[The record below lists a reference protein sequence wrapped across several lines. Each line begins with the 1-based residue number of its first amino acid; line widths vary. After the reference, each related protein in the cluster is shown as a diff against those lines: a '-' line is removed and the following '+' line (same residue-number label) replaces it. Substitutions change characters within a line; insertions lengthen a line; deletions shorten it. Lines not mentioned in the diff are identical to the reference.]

1 MRRRP
6 LGKVQKP
13 VVARYPVPFGK
24 YLLLERINVGGMAEV
39 FKAKAFGVHGFQRIL
54 ALKRILPNIMED
66 EDFIKMFIDE
76 ARIATHLEHGNIARI
91 LELGQH
97 GHSLYIAME
106 YVQGRDLRELLSRCR
121 KRGIEFP
128 VHLAAYI
135 ISEACKGLDYAH
147 RSTDLVGNALQIIHR
162 DVSPQNILLS
172 WDGAV
177 KICDF
182 GIAKAQNRASQTQAG
197 VLKGKF
203 AYMSPEQV
211 RGKPI
216 DHRSDIFGLGVIAHE
231 MVAGRRLFLGE
242 SDFSTLQ
249 RVRKADVRP
258 LTLDR
263 EDVEEEFSDAVL
275 GALSRDPKN
284 RYSDASEL
292 ASAVQP
298 WLIQG
303 RRITGAAE
311 LSAFLHQLY
320 EAEIAADREKM
331 ERFLAL
337 DAPPGLAE
345 AAALEVHAEAS
356 STTELSISELNVDED
371 KTVIFDSASMQPLE
385 QINTDGER
393 TVMAD
398 PLHSVTDEDKTI
410 MADPATLERG
420 YAVSAGMATLD
431 DLGSPEEA
439 TPKPSGPP
447 MPPPPPPGPAQVAPP
462 PPPHLSAP
470 SAERSSSKTGLIAA
484 VVGGA
489 CALLGLGYFLFFGAE
504 QKTPPKPVA
513 VTKPAGEP
521 SAIDAGV
528 VAAASVDAGSAPAGK
543 PKAKAQAKVKTKP
556 SSKPASSAPKA
567 APAQPAKK
575 APPAAAAKRDC
586 TLIVKTVPEG
596 AAVRLQGRKIGNAP
610 IQQKG
615 LDCGRGFRLEVS
627 ASGYTSRTQSF
638 EFKHNKVL
646 IKNVQ
651 LARRIKAKAKPKA
664 ARPANPVSTDPPVKL
679 MIGTP
684 GIRAQV
690 RVDGKAVGP
699 TPVVARAPL
708 LSPGRHVLD
717 LLVDGRTYSY
727 TVTVPKANKAQRLII
742 RKLGQPVGG
751 AVKAVPR

>member
-1 MRRRP
+1 
-6 LGKVQKP
+6 
-13 VVARYPVPFGK
+13 
-24 YLLLERINVGGMAEV
+24 MAEV

-311 LSAFLHQLY
+311 LSAFLHELY
-320 EAEIAADREKM
+320 AAEIAADREKM

-398 PLHSVTDEDKTI
+398 PLHSVSDEDKTI

-431 DLGSPEEA
+431 DLGSPEEQPA
-439 TPKPSGPP
+439 KPSGPP
-447 MPPPPPPGPAQVAPP
+447 MPPPPPPGLAQVAPP
-462 PPPHLSAP
+462 PPPQPVRS
-470 SAERSSSKTGLIAA
+470 SAERSISKGGLIAA
-484 VVGGA
+484 AVGGA
-489 CALLGLGYFLFFGAE
+489 FAVLGLGYLLFFGGE

-513 VTKPAGEP
+513 VAKPADEVTVT
-521 SAIDAGV
+521 DAGAV
-528 VAAASVDAGSAPAGK
+528 AAAAASVDAGSVEAAK
-543 PKAKAQAKVKTKP
+543 PKVRAQAKTKAETKPKTK
-556 SSKPASSAPKA
+556 SASKSVSKT
-567 APAQPAKK
+567 APAQPARK
-575 APPAAAAKRDC
+575 ATSAAAAKRDC
-586 TLIVKTVPEG
+586 TLIVKTVPDG

-627 ASGYTSRTQSF
+627 ATGYTSRTQNF

-651 LARRIKAKAKPKA
+651 LARRIKTKARRKA
-664 ARPANPVSTDPPVKL
+664 APANNPVSNDPPVKL

>member
-1 MRRRP
+1 
-6 LGKVQKP
+6 
-13 VVARYPVPFGK
+13 
-24 YLLLERINVGGMAEV
+24 MAEV

-135 ISEACKGLDYAH
+135 ITEACKGLDYAH
-147 RSTDLVGNALQIIHR
+147 RSTDLVGNPLEIIHR

-263 EDVEEEFSDAVL
+263 EDVEEEFSDAIL
-275 GALSRDPKN
+275 GALKRDPKG
-284 RYSDASEL
+284 RYPDASEF
-292 ASAVQP
+292 ASAIQP
-298 WLIQG
+298 WLING

-311 LSAFLHQLY
+311 LSAFLGELY
-320 EAEIAADREKM
+320 AAEIAADREKM

-337 DAPPGLAE
+337 EAPPGLAE
-345 AAALEVHAEAS
+345 AAAHEVRAE
-356 STTELSISELNVDED
+356 STNTTDLSITDLNVDED
-371 KTVIFDSASMQPLE
+371 KTVIFDSATMQPLE
-385 QINTDGER
+385 QINTDGEK
-393 TVMAD
+393 TVLAD
-398 PLHSVTDEDKTI
+398 PLSFGDGDATI
-410 MADPATLERG
+410 LADPAGAGRG

-431 DLGSPEEA
+431 DIGTSTEVVAQPR
-439 TPKPSGPP
+439 TPPP
-447 MPPPPPPGPAQVAPP
+447 PPPAPPAPTMAPPPPPPGPVVIGPDPRQGVPIKWIGGIA
-462 PPPHLSAP
+462 
-470 SAERSSSKTGLIAA
+470 AA
-484 VVGGA
+484 VVAVGLVAFALGSSGSDGGKA
-489 CALLGLGYFLFFGAE
+489 P
-504 QKTPPKPVA
+504 QPN
-513 VTKPAGEP
+513 KPA
-521 SAIDAGV
+521 AAA
-528 VAAASVDAGSAPAGK
+528 VAQTASVDAGAQPDASAAVQKAAKTASAQPKPQAK
-543 PKAKAQAKVKTKP
+543 PKAAAQKPAAKRAAQPAAQA
-556 SSKPASSAPKA
+556 APKA
-567 APAQPAKK
+567 AAE
-575 APPAAAAKRDC
+575 PAAAVKDC
-586 TLIVKTVPEG
+586 TLVVKTVPDG
-596 AAVRLQGRKIGNAP
+596 AKVSLQGRRLGAAP
-610 IQQKG
+610 VQKKG
-615 LDCGRGFRLEVS
+615 LDCARAYRMTVS
-627 ASGYTSRTQSF
+627 ARGYRQRSLNF

-651 LARRIKAKAKPKA
+651 LSRAAKRVTKKA
-664 ARPANPVSTDPPVKL
+664 APAANPVSNDPPVKL

-690 RVDGKAVGP
+690 RVDGKGVGP

-708 LSPGRHVLD
+708 LTPGRHVVD
-717 LLVDGRTYSY
+717 LIVDGRTYSY
-727 TVTVPKANKAQRLII
+727 TVTVPKADKAQRLII

>member
-1 MRRRP
+1 M
-6 LGKVQKP
+6 
-13 VVARYPVPFGK
+13 ARYPVAFGK

-128 VHLAAYI
+128 IHLAAYI

-263 EDVEEEFSDAVL
+263 DDVEEEFSDAVL
-275 GALSRDPKN
+275 GALKRDPKS
-284 RYSDASEL
+284 RYSDASDF
-292 ASAVQP
+292 ASAIQP
-298 WLIQG
+298 WLIKG

-311 LSAFLHQLY
+311 LSEFLNKLY
-320 EAEIAADREKM
+320 AAEIAADREKM

-337 DAPPGLAE
+337 QAPPGLAE
-345 AAALEVHAEAS
+345 AAAHEVRAE
-356 STTELSISELNVDED
+356 STNTTDLSISDLHVDED

-393 TVMAD
+393 TVLAD
-398 PLHSVTDEDKTI
+398 PMHSIADEDATI
-410 MADPATLERG
+410 LADPSGMGRS

-431 DLGSPEEA
+431 DIGTA
-439 TPKPSGPP
+439 TVVQPTADGPP
-447 MPPPPPPGPAQVAPP
+447 IPPPPPPGAPGIAPP
-462 PPPHLSAP
+462 PPPP
-470 SAERSSSKTGLIAA
+470 PPPMM
-484 VVGGA
+484 VVGDESA
-489 CALLGLGYFLFFGAE
+489 S
-504 QKTPPKPVA
+504 KVPKLA
-513 VTKPAGEP
+513 AG
-521 SAIDAGV
+521 
-528 VAAASVDAGSAPAGK
+528 VAAALVLLVGGYMMLAGSEESVASGASDSNVKQIADTGNAPAPATVVNDVGPAQTEPEAAEAPTAPK
-543 PKAKAQAKVKTKP
+543 RKASAKAKPVRRSESAARPVKAQEPKAKV
-556 SSKPASSAPKA
+556 
-567 APAQPAKK
+567 
-575 APPAAAAKRDC
+575 DC
-586 TLIVKTVPEG
+586 TLIVKAVPEG
-596 AAVRLQGRKIGNAP
+596 ARVALQGRRIGSAP
-610 IQQKG
+610 LQQKG
-615 LDCGRGFRLEVS
+615 LDCSRAYRLTVS
-627 ASGYTSRTQSF
+627 ASGYRRRTQNF

-651 LARRIKAKAKPKA
+651 LARLPKTKPRKQA
-664 ARPANPVSTDPPVKL
+664 PASNPISSDPPVKL

-690 RVDGKAVGP
+690 RVDGKGVGP

-708 LSPGRHVLD
+708 LSPGRHIVD
-717 LLVDGRTYSY
+717 LVVDGRTYSY
-727 TVTVPKANKAQRLII
+727 TVTVPKASKAQRLII